1 MSRLVPALLALCLVA
16 AGPVMAADTITLTSQ
31 YGPGKPQTL
40 FWEHFVE
47 RLEAERPGRFEP
59 RIVVGGALGGE
70 KEEAEGVR
78 LGSITGALSTV
89 ANLTTW
95 VPLGAVLDLP
105 FEFEDADH
113 VVRTMDGPLGAV
125 LKEEYRAQGFEV
137 PAFIIFGARHLLGSK
152 PFLVPADVEGVTM
165 RVLESDLHVS
175 LWRSLGATPTAL
187 PITEAYGALSNG
199 VVGAMD
205 MTKSG
210 YEALKLYEV
219 APILSETAHIWAI
232 GVVYFDANWWDRLSD
247 EDRAAVEEAS
257 LEAADYFNEIAAAEQ
272 DAAMMRTIEKG
283 AKLVAVDQAPWRKAL
298 GDFAAEYAAGLDDP
312 QAIEALAAIENAR

>member
-1 MSRLVPALLALCLVA
+1 MIRLAAVLCALCLLPA
-16 AGPVMAADTITLTSQ
+16 LPARAQDPITLTSQ

-40 FWEHFVE
+40 FWEHFAA
-47 RLEAERPGRFEP
+47 RLEEERPGRFAP
-59 RIVVGGALGGE
+59 RIVIGGALGGE

-113 VVRTMDGPLGAV
+113 IKRTLAGPLGAV
-125 LKEEYRAQGFEV
+125 LKEQYRAQGFEV
-137 PAFIIFGARHLLGSK
+137 PAFIIFGARHLLGKNEVS
-152 PFLVPADVEGVTM
+152 VPADIKGVTM
-165 RVLESDLHVS
+165 RVLESDLHVA
-175 LWRSLGATPTAL
+175 LWRSLGAAPTAL

-219 APILSETAHIWAI
+219 APVLSQTAHIWAI
-232 GVVYFDANWWDRLSD
+232 GVVYFDARWWDGLAD
-247 EDRAAVEEAS
+247 EDRAAVREAA
-257 LEAADYFNEIAAAEQ
+257 LEAADYFNDIAAKEQ
-272 DAAMMRTIEKG
+272 DAAMMRTAEKG
-283 AKLVAVDQAPWRKAL
+283 ARLVTVDQAPWRAAL
-298 GDFAAEYAAGLDDP
+298 GDFAAEYAAALDDP
-312 QAIEALAAIENAR
+312 LAVEALAAIENAR